1 MKNSNEKRFLSKG
14 ENVVQANNKVVDMA
28 LSVLKEIDVYKKWK
42 NVVYFEDEQLSDE
55 EVIRYLKGDTLPVSA
70 FIDKANGVF
79 EGGNTWREKR
89 DIAERVPCWKS
100 ESCIQCNQCAFV
112 CPHGVIRPFLLDK
125 NDNEVDSV
133 DSLFPRDVKYTIGVS
148 YKDCTGCGLC
158 YQTCPGKLGNKAI
171 EMVSY
176 DRDKFSQDDFDYLVE
191 NNINGSFKKNILNVK
206 NTGFIAPKFEF
217 SGSCAGCGET
227 AYLKN
232 LTQVFQERLMIANA
246 TGCSSIYGA
255 SVPSFPYKV
264 SWANSLFEDNAEF
277 GLGILKGIE
286 VSRRKV
292 YQYMKDNL
300 SKDKELFMKWLE
312 NFNDVNICR
321 EVLAEI
327 DFEKHKELKK
337 YVSYIVPNSMWIVG
351 GDGFAYDIGYGG
363 IDHVISRN
371 DNINILVLD
380 TEVYSNTGG
389 QASKSSNK
397 GAIAQF
403 ASHGKQSYKK
413 DLARIDMCYPNCY
426 VACVNIGYDK
436 EQYLRVL
443 KEADEH
449 NGPSLVIAY
458 SPCIE
463 HGIKKGMEYSLVDSH
478 LATECGYFPIF
489 RYSPEKE
496 KFYLDSRKVDFSLYD
511 TFLEGENRYLNLK
524 RINPTEADAILA
536 DQKDNAIKRYRYY
549 QKLSDD

>member
-1 MKNSNEKRFLSKG
+1 MHRFVRFEKLVGTDALNYLSTKTVLVLGVGGVGGYVVEGLVRSGVGRIIVIDKDIVDETNLNRQIIALESTIGEKKVEVIEKRIKDINSA
-14 ENVVQANNKVVDMA
+14 VIVQKLD
-28 LSVLKEIDVYKKWK
+28 K
-42 NVVYFEDEQLSDE
+42 
-55 EVIRYLKGDTLPVSA
+55 
-70 FIDKANGVF
+70 FIDK
-79 EGGNTWREKR
+79 
-89 DIAERVPCWKS
+89 
-100 ESCIQCNQCAFV
+100 
-112 CPHGVIRPFLLDK
+112 
-125 NDNEVDSV
+125 DNLNEI
-133 DSLFPRDVKYTIGVS
+133 FQY
-148 YKDCTGCGLC
+148 
-158 YQTCPGKLGNKAI
+158 
-171 EMVSY
+171 
-176 DRDKFSQDDFDYLVE
+176 DFDYLVE
-191 NNINGSFKKNILNVK
+191 NNINGSFKKNVMNVK

-217 SGSCAGCGET
+217 SGSCDGCGET

-255 SVPSFPYKV
+255 SVPSFPYKIA
-264 SWANSLFEDNAEF
+264 WANSLFEDNAEF
-277 GLGILKGIE
+277 GLGIYKGIE

-292 YQYMKDNL
+292 YQYVKDNL
-300 SKDKELFMKWLE
+300 NKDKELFSKWLD
-312 NFNDVNICR
+312 NFNNADVCR
-321 EVLAEI
+321 EVLSNI
-327 DFEKHKELKK
+327 DFDKHKELKK
-337 YVSYIVPNSMWIVG
+337 YASYIVPNSMWIVG
-351 GDGFAYDIGYGG
+351 GDGFAYDIGYSG

-397 GAIAQF
+397 GAVAQF

-413 DLARIDMCYPNCY
+413 DLARIAMCYPNCY

-449 NGPSLVIAY
+449 NGPSIVIAY

-496 KFYLDSRKVDFSLYD
+496 KFYLDSKKVDFSLYD
-511 TFLEGENRYLNLK
+511 TF
-524 RINPTEADAILA
+524 
-536 DQKDNAIKRYRYY
+536 
-549 QKLSDD
+549 